1 MSKLHIISIPIKN
14 VYQIFTSS
22 TEHARGFNNLVRV
35 LKHKN
40 LTVQIMLN
48 LQILLAVTY
57 KVFK

>member
-14 VYQIFTSS
+14 VYQIYTGS
-22 TEHARGFNNLVRV
+22 TEYARGFNNLVRV

-40 LTVQIMLN
+40 STVQNMLN

-57 KVFK
+57 KVSK